1 MSKLNFQQKA
11 ERPRDVDPVPGWVLM
26 LVADVLVAGLG
37 LVMLAP
43 RV

>member
-11 ERPRDVDPVPGWVLM
+11 DCPRNVDRLPGWVLM

-37 LVMLAP
+37 LVIMVPKA
-43 RV
+43 

>member
-1 MSKLNFQQKA
+1 MSKLNFQQA
-11 ERPRDVDPVPGWVLM
+11 GERPRNVDRLPGWVLM

-43 RV
+43 KA